1 MSSDYFVTDVPDRS
15 VFDNPLGIPRYFPQ
29 MPVRVLEVAR
39 VTAPKGGVRWFYDNC
54 AYPPGLFHYLVDFD
68 LRRNVVSNGE
78 LGRTWA
84 TESDPRIMSNALSRP
99 KREFQTRLQVKERNC
114 PILELCA
121 DNAFGPQAKAIT
133 LEADGPL
140 QIINTDGDESDPRVH
155 A

>member
-1 MSSDYFVTDVPDRS
+1 MLCLSLRQPTGDSTLLPTDARQGLGSS
-15 VFDNPLGIPRYFPQ
+15 PRN
-29 MPVRVLEVAR
+29 R
-39 VTAPKGGVRWFYDNC
+39 PKGGVRWFYDNC

-84 TESDPRIMSNALSRP
+84 TERDPRIMSNALSRP
-99 KREFQTRLQVKERNC
+99 KRESQTRLQVKERNC

-140 QIINTDGDESDPRVH
+140 QIINTDGKDSYTRFHINV
-155 A
+155 